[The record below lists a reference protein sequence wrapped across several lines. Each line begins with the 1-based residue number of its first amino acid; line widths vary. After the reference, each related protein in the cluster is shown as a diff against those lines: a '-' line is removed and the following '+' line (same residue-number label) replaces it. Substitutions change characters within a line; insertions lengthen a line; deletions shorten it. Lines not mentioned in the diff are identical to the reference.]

1 MPNDPERRLSD
12 ADIEAFIEL
21 LASTADNDRE
31 AGGKLVAAFV
41 KALRAQ
47 LARQFYDDLGR
58 GIWSALKTL
67 AIAAALALAAWGYK
81 TGSGGH

>member
-1 MPNDPERRLSD
+1 MPNDPDRRITD
-12 ADIEAFIEL
+12 AD
-21 LASTADNDRE
+21 
-31 AGGKLVAAFV
+31 VAAIV
-41 KALRAQ
+41 DELRAE

-81 TGSGGH
+81 AGSGGH

>member
-1 MPNDPERRLSD
+1 MPNDNERRISD
-12 ADIEAFIEL
+12 ADV
-21 LASTADNDRE
+21 TAIVE
-31 AGGKLVAAFV
+31 E
-41 KALRAQ
+41 LRAE

>member
-1 MPNDPERRLSD
+1 MPNDPERRISD
-12 ADIEAFIEL
+12 ADV
-21 LASTADNDRE
+21 TAIVDE
-31 AGGKLVAAFV
+31 
-41 KALRAQ
+41 LRAE

-81 TGSGGH
+81 AGSGGH

>member
-1 MPNDPERRLSD
+1 MSNDAERRISD
-12 ADIEAFIEL
+12 ADVEAIVEEL
-21 LASTADNDRE
+21 RKQVS
-31 AGGKLVAAFV
+31 
-41 KALRAQ
+41 
-47 LARQFYDDLGR
+47 RQFYDDLGR